1 MNNFVVK
8 VFGNEYNV
16 RSDQDGDYVL
26 RVAEI
31 VDRKMKE
38 ISRQYQQPNTA
49 KIAVLASLNLV
60 DEHLQA
66 TAAEQNWLR
75 RRVGVLLEKLD
86 RVIQAPCSVRDSG

>member
-1 MNNFVVK
+1 MENFIVR
-8 VFGNEYNV
+8 VFGSEYNV

-38 ISRQYQQPNTA
+38 ISNQYRQPNTI
-49 KIAVLASLNLV
+49 KTAVLTCLNLV
-60 DEHLQA
+60 DEHLQETNA
-66 TAAEQNWLR
+66 QEEWLH
-75 RRVGVLLEKLD
+75 RRVGLLLEKLD